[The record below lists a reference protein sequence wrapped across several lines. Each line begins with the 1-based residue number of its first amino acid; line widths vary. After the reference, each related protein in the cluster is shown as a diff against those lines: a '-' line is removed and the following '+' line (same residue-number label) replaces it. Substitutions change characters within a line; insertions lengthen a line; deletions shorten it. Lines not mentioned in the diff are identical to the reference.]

1 MVTVKRTA
9 TPGSAV
15 RLPSDRHTAAVPTLT
30 WDQIPALSTS
40 SGPPRPMGL
49 PSTLGFPQISWM
61 LTEHLL
67 STASLPRTKNP
78 PSPLTQHCVL
88 ISLPIKQ
95 CYLYFLVTFSSWFLS
110 YLWWL
115 TTVHPTMLFSNANG
129 SIPFPSP
136 LLCTTQAQKQR
147 GQALRGRFPFL
158 FSSNLFLTSWHY
170 FVWSTYWL
178 K

>member
-129 SIPFPSP
+129 SIPS
-136 LLCTTQAQKQR
+136 LHLCCAQPKPR
-147 GQALRGRFPFL
+147 SSEAKLWEVVFLSFSAPICFSRRDIILSEALID
-158 FSSNLFLTSWHY
+158 
-170 FVWSTYWL
+170 
-178 K
+178 